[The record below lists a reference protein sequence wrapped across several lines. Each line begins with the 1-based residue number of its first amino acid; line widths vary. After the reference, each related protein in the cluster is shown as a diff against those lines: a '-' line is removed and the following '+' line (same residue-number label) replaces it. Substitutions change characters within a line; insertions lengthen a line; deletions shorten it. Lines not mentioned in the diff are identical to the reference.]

1 MTINA
6 SHFNN
11 NIILSTGIGE
21 KLAISHLHFD
31 QRYLQQQNLI
41 TGTAEGRGTV
51 YFFKLNGTE
60 LVLRHYKR
68 GGLVAKLNDD
78 SFFYTGI
85 DKSRCHKELSVLAV
99 LREANINVPE
109 PIAGRIVKKGL
120 IYTADIITKVIP
132 KATELHEIL
141 QEKSV
146 HVKTWR
152 DIGRE
157 IRKMHDAQICHLD
170 INVKNILLV
179 NNNGSCTVHLLD
191 FDKCEAR
198 KGNHWKAPNV
208 ERLKRSLNKQVGR
221 CADYYYQASDWEALT
236 EGYLL

>member
-1 MTINA
+1 MTISA

-11 NIILSTGIGE
+11 NIILRTSIGE

-31 QRYLQQQNLI
+31 AHYLQQQKLI

-51 YFFKLNGTE
+51 YFFKLNGTD

-68 GGLVAKLNDD
+68 GGLVAKLNED
-78 SFFYTGI
+78 SFCYTGI
-85 DKSRCHKELSVLAV
+85 ENTRCQKELSVLEV
-99 LREANINVPE
+99 LRKANINVPE
-109 PIAGRIVKKGL
+109 PIAGRIVKKGP

-132 KATELHEIL
+132 QATELHEIL

-152 DIGRE
+152 NIGSE
-157 IRKMHDAQICHLD
+157 IRKMHQAQICHHD

-179 NNNGSCTVHLLD
+179 NNKASHTVHLLD
-191 FDKCEAR
+191 FDKCEVR
-198 KGNHWKAPNV
+198 QGNHWKAGNI

-221 CADYYYQASDWEALT
+221 YASYYYKASDWDALT

>member
-1 MTINA
+1 MTISA

-11 NIILSTGIGE
+11 NIILRTSVGE
-21 KLAISHLHFD
+21 NLAISHQHFEAHS
-31 QRYLQQQNLI
+31 LQQQKLI

-51 YFFKLNGTE
+51 YFFKLNGTD

-78 SFFYTGI
+78 SFLYTGI
-85 DKSRCHKELSVLAV
+85 EKSRCHKELSVLEV
-99 LREANINVPE
+99 LRKASINVPE

-120 IYTADIITKVIP
+120 IYTADIITKLIP

-146 HVKTWR
+146 HAKTWR

-157 IRKMHDAQICHLD
+157 IRKIHEAQICHHD
-170 INVKNILLV
+170 INVKNILLM
-179 NNNGSCTVHLLD
+179 NSNASYKVHLLD
-191 FDKCEAR
+191 FDKCEVR
-198 KGNHWKAPNV
+198 KGNHWKAGNI

-221 CADYYYQASDWEALT
+221 CANYYYQASDWEALT